1 MTGMTT
7 NRSRAL
13 PTLEDVARAAGV
25 SRATVSR
32 VVRDDPTCTPHTR
45 EVVEKAIEEIG
56 YVPNRLAR
64 SLVTRQ
70 TDAIAVV
77 VAEPDDRVFTD
88 PFFATTIAGIAA
100 ALEPAEKHLSLLMG
114 ASRSSSYLERY
125 LRGGYADAVILI
137 SHHRDDE
144 LLSRLT
150 ALRIPCSLVGRPIGT
165 SAETRFAD
173 IDNEL
178 GGYLA
183 TQHLVERGCRN
194 LATITGPM
202 TMAAAVDRLA
212 GYQRA
217 LAENKISSL
226 GEYDGSF
233 TAEAAQVQATRLL
246 RDHPEVD
253 GIFIASDLMA
263 AGVIPVLNSEGRT
276 VPERIAVVGFD
287 DSRLSNL
294 TTPALTTVTNPGR
307 DLGYEAAQI
316 VLAQLKGDELEGPTI
331 ITPELVV
338 RQSA

>member
-1 MTGMTT
+1 MTT
-7 NRSRAL
+7 NSSRAL

-45 EVVEKAIEEIG
+45 EKVEKAIAEIG

-77 VAEPDDRVFTD
+77 VAEPDERVFTD

-137 SHHRDDE
+137 SHHRDDK

-150 ALRIPCSLVGRPIGT
+150 ALRIPCSLVGRPME
-165 SAETRFAD
+165 SSQETRFAD

-183 TQHLVERGCRN
+183 TQHLVERGCQRI
-194 LATITGPM
+194 ASITGPM
-202 TMAAAVDRLA
+202 TMAAAADRKS
-212 GYQRA
+212 GYYRA
-217 LAENKISSL
+217 LAEAGLQSV
-226 GEYDGSF
+226 GEYDGGF
-233 TAEAAQVQATRLL
+233 TAEIAQIQASRLL
-246 RDHPEVD
+246 EEHPEVD
-253 GIFIASDLMA
+253 GIFISSDLMA
-263 AGVIPVLNSEGRT
+263 AGAIPVLNERGRT
-276 VPERIAVVGFD
+276 VPDHVAVVGFD
-287 DSRLSNL
+287 DSRLSKL
-294 TTPALTTVTNPGR
+294 TTPALTTVTNPGH
-307 DLGYEAAQI
+307 DLGFEAAQI
-316 VLAQLKGDELEGPTI
+316 VLSQLKNESLEGPTI
-331 ITPELVV
+331 ITPQLVV